1 MSRTVTLVGYGLVVA
16 AAVVC
21 QLVALVSGRISTLGQ
36 AVSVLSRRRPA
47 RWLLLAGWLWTGW
60 HLFVR
65 SHAGG

>member
-1 MSRTVTLVGYGLVVA
+1 MSRTATLVGYGLVVA

-21 QLVALVSGRISTLGQ
+21 QLVALVSGRIPTLGQ
-36 AVSVLSRRRPA
+36 AVSVLARRRA
-47 RWLLLAGWLWTGW
+47 GRWLLLAGWLWTGW